1 MISRDRIDR
10 KRMIAEAIAS
20 DLIHSQADV
29 VKTLRRH
36 GIRVTQATASRD
48 LEELGAVRG
57 KGLDGRMVYQLP
69 KTPPV
74 LLGERTLEIKSNGQ
88 MLVVK
93 TAPGAAHLVASRI
106 DSATIQGV
114 MGTIAG
120 DDTIFVALEK
130 ASISGRVS
138 ESIVEL
144 VDGSLSRG
152 KRRPSKRRVKR

>member
-1 MISRDRIDR
+1 MTRERLHRQRVIMS
-10 KRMIAEAIAS
+10 AIADS
-20 DLIHSQADV
+20 TIHSQADV
-29 VKTLRRH
+29 VKVLKSH

-93 TAPGAAHLVASRI
+93 TAPGAAQLVASRI
-106 DSATIQGV
+106 DSAIIQGV

-138 ESIVEL
+138 ESIIEL
-144 VDGSLSRG
+144 VDGSISRG